1 MQNPRGGRGISPSIR
16 QSTVGLMLL
25 LALGFLG
32 VFILWVQNFSLRGRS
47 FKATI
52 MFPNAGRMT
61 PGTNVTYRGVN
72 IGRVESILPE
82 PEAVA
87 VGVEISPADRLI
99 PVNSRIEIVQAG
111 LVGETS
117 IDITPLQALISE
129 ENIAKPLDPNCD
141 QALIICNGSR
151 LQGEAKLDVNT
162 LIRSLLRISN
172 IISDP
177 ELLTAVRSLTKNAT
191 NALGGIS
198 TLVEEAN
205 ENESVTKLNST
216 LTSLDQT
223 SGEVSSLLTQLR
235 EKDSVNTLNSTL
247 ASLGGAAEE
256 IRVFLVSNQ
265 TNLANTLNSVAQ
277 TSDQLRVTA
286 KSLTPVIE
294 KLEQGELLDNLETLA
309 ANGAELTANLR
320 DFSANL
326 NSPQNRLLLEQLLN
340 SARSAFNNIQKITS
354 DVDELT
360 GNAEFRQDIE
370 RLMRGLS
377 NLISSTQLLQQQV
390 EYDRQLN
397 RIASEIAKLKLE
409 EKLAPNQQKSV
420 PALKQDINK
429 SNPK

>member
-1 MQNPRGGRGISPSIR
+1 MSPSIR

-25 LALGFLG
+25 AALGLLG
-32 VFILWVQNFSLRGRS
+32 VFILWVQNFSLRGGS

-52 MFPNAGRMT
+52 MFPNAGNMT

-72 IGRVESILPE
+72 IGQVESIVPE

-87 VGVEISPADRLI
+87 VGIAISPGDRLI

-117 IDITPLQALISE
+117 IDITPLQTLISQ

-141 QALIICNGSR
+141 RALIICDGSR
-151 LQGEAKLDVNT
+151 LEGEAKLDVNT
-162 LIRSLLRISN
+162 LIRSLLKISN

-177 ELLTAVRSLTKNAT
+177 ELLTAFRSLTKNAT
-191 NALGGIS
+191 NALGEVS
-198 TLVEEAN
+198 TLVGEAN
-205 ENESVTKLNST
+205 KNESVKKFDSTLNS
-216 LTSLDQT
+216 LDRA
-223 SGEVSSLLTQLR
+223 SGEVSSFVTQLSK
-235 EKDSVNTLNSTL
+235 KDTVNNLNSTL
-247 ASLGGAAEE
+247 ASVGGAAEE
-256 IRVFLVSNQ
+256 IRVFLASNQ
-265 TNLANTLNSVAQ
+265 TNLANTLNSIAQ
-277 TSDQLRVTA
+277 TSDQIRVTA
-286 KSLTPVIE
+286 KSLTPIIE
-294 KLEQGELLDNLETLA
+294 RVQQGGLLDDLETTA

-326 NSPQNRLLLEQLLN
+326 NSPQTRLLLEQTLN
-340 SARSAFNNIQKITS
+340 SARAAFNNIQKITA

-397 RIASEIAKLKLE
+397 RIAAEIAKLKLE
-409 EKLAPNQQKSV
+409 GKLTPNQQQSV
-420 PALKQDINK
+420 PALEQDINK

>member
-1 MQNPRGGRGISPSIR
+1 MQNRRGGRGISPSIR

-52 MFPNAGRMT
+52 MFPNAGKMT

-117 IDITPLQALISE
+117 IDITPLQALISQ

-409 EKLAPNQQKSV
+409 EKLAPNQQQSV

>member
-1 MQNPRGGRGISPSIR
+1 
-16 QSTVGLMLL
+16 
-25 LALGFLG
+25 
-32 VFILWVQNFSLRGRS
+32 
-47 FKATI
+47 
-52 MFPNAGRMT
+52 MFPNAGNMT

-72 IGRVESILPE
+72 IGQVESVVPE
-82 PEAVA
+82 AEAVA
-87 VGVEISPADRLI
+87 VGIEISPGDRLI

-117 IDITPLQALISE
+117 IDITPLQTLISQ

-151 LQGEAKLDVNT
+151 LEGEAKLDVNT
-162 LIRSLLRISN
+162 LIRSMLRISN
-172 IISDP
+172 IIGDP
-177 ELLTAVRSLTKNAT
+177 ELLTAFRSLTKNAT
-191 NALGGIS
+191 NALGEIS
-198 TLVEEAN
+198 TLVGEVN
-205 ENESVTKLNST
+205 KNESVTTLNST
-216 LTSLDQT
+216 LTSLDQA
-223 SGEVSSLLTQLR
+223 SGEVSSFVTQLS
-235 EKDSVNTLNSTL
+235 KKGTVNNLNSTL
-247 ASLGGAAEE
+247 ASVGGAAEE
-256 IRVFLVSNQ
+256 IRVFLASNQ
-265 TNLANTLNSVAQ
+265 TNLANTLNSIAQ
-277 TSDQLRVTA
+277 TSDQIRVTA
-286 KSLTPVIE
+286 RSLTPVIE
-294 KLEQGELLDNLETLA
+294 RVQQGGLLDDLETIA

-326 NSPQNRLLLEQLLN
+326 NSPQTRLLLEQTLN
-340 SARSAFNNIQKITS
+340 SARAAFNNIQKITS

-397 RIASEIAKLKLE
+397 RIAAEIAKLKLE
-409 EKLAPNQQKSV
+409 GKLTPNQQQSV